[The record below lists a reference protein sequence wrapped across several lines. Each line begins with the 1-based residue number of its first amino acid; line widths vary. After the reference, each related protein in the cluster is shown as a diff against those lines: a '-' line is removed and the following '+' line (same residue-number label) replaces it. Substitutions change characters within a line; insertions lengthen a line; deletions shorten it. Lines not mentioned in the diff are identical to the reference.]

1 MPDIKDTP
9 KNLGYRMPAEWERH
23 SSVWLSWPYDRESFP
38 GEVLDKTEETYCE
51 IISNLTDSEKVELLV
66 TGEEMK
72 DRVIAKLKA
81 HKVDFNKVNIHIA
94 DYADVWFRDF
104 GPSFLVKE
112 AGKEKN
118 TEELAMVDWTY
129 NAYNR
134 WPELLKDDKIP
145 AWMNEHLKLRVFK
158 PGLILEGGAVE
169 VNGKGTLLTTEQC
182 VLNEN
187 RNKGMTK
194 EKMEQ
199 VFSDYLGATNVI
211 WLKNGLVNDH
221 TDGHIDNIARFVN
234 PTTIVYAWTDDES
247 SADYANL
254 KENLEIIKKAKDQDG
269 KSFKL
274 IKIPLPPVKNVE
286 RCNASNLNFYIANKV
301 VLVPVFG
308 HNNDIIKTLDS
319 LSGIFPGREM
329 VGIEATH
336 LFHGG
341 GTIHCATREQPA
353 KNQK

>member
-72 DRVIAKLKA
+72 DRAIVKLKA
-81 HKVDFNKVNIHIA
+81 YNVDFNNVNIQVA

-104 GPSFLVKE
+104 GPSFIVNDKTKE
-112 AGKEKN
+112 M
-118 TEELAMVDWTY
+118 AMVNWDY

-134 WPELLKDDKIP
+134 WPELLKDDKIS
-145 AWMNEHLKLRVFK
+145 AWMNEKLGLPCFK
-158 PGLILEGGAVE
+158 PGIVLEGGAIE

-182 VLNEN
+182 ALNEN

-199 VFSDYLGATNVI
+199 IFSDYLGVANII
-211 WLKNGLVNDH
+211 WLKKGLTNDH

-254 KENLEIIKKAKDQDG
+254 KENLEILEKAKGQDG
-269 KSFKL
+269 RSFNL
-274 IKIPLPPVKNVE
+274 IKMPLAPVKNVE
-286 RCNASNLNFYIANKV
+286 GCNVSSLNFYIANKV

-308 HNNDIIKTLDS
+308 HNNDKVALAII
-319 LSGIFPGREM
+319 GEAFPGRK
-329 VGIEATH
+329 VAGINCAD
-336 LFHGG
+336 LIYGG
-341 GTIHCATREQPA
+341 GTIHCATREQPG
-353 KNQK
+353 